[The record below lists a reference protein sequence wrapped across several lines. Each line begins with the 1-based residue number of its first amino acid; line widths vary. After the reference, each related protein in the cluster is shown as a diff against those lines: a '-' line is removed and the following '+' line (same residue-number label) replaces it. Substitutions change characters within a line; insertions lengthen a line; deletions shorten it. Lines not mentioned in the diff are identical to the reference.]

1 VQPAWRARN
10 AGTLAFGAENV
21 DMTIGVVGA
30 GRIGAPLI
38 ARLAGRHE
46 VLATDLR
53 PERRGVAQEAG
64 ARWAADATEVAASS
78 DLVITVLPGSPE
90 LDELV
95 LGPGRLLT
103 HMRGGAIWVDLTS
116 ASAELGRVCSQ
127 QTQAL
132 GVGYLDAPVGGGV
145 SAMTEGNVTLY
156 VGGRPD
162 VLDAAAPVL
171 RAFAGTI
178 HHVGDNG
185 SGYLTKLLI
194 NLLWF
199 SQAAITTEALLLAQ
213 HHGVPPA
220 LMQAALRDS
229 AGDSAFAARHLP
241 ALLRGDYL
249 RDFGLDRCVEELDS
263 IEHTADLAGIPHPL
277 TSITAELHRAAL
289 SHFGPVN
296 GELMGP
302 AWLEEQ
308 AGARLRS

>member
-1 VQPAWRARN
+1 
-10 AGTLAFGAENV
+10 
-21 DMTIGVVGA
+21 MTIGVVGA
-30 GRIGAPLI
+30 GRIGTPLI
-38 ARLAGRHE
+38 VRLLEAGHE

-53 PERRGVAQEAG
+53 PERRRVVHEAG
-64 ARWAADATEVAASS
+64 ARWATDATEVAAAA

-90 LDELV
+90 LRELV
-95 LGPGRLLT
+95 LGSGRMLT

-116 ASAELGRVCSQ
+116 ASVELGRACWQ
-127 QTQAL
+127 LAEPL

-145 SAMTEGNVTLY
+145 PAMADGSVTLY
-156 VGGRPD
+156 VGGR
-162 VLDAAAPVL
+162 AAALAAATPVL
-171 RAFAGTI
+171 HAFAGTI

-185 SGYLTKLLI
+185 AGYLTKLLI

-199 SQAAITTEALLLAQ
+199 SQAVITTEALLLAQ
-213 HHGVPPA
+213 HHGVSPA
-220 LMQAALRDS
+220 LMQAVLRDS

-263 IEHTADLAGIPHPL
+263 IEHTAALAGTPHPL
-277 TSITAELHRAAL
+277 TSVTAELHRAAL
-289 SHFGPVN
+289 SHFGPVA

-308 AGARLRS
+308 AGTRLRS